1 MLVSICFSIISLSF
15 RGKWYNIFKFGQI
28 VHEIGH
34 AIGFYHEMS
43 RGDRDSFI
51 RINLQNIIDP
61 VNNFYNFA
69 NFGSEIESNN
79 LGIQYDLSS
88 IMHYDSTVSNIDA
101 LLFDSDIFLSKA
113 YGING
118 SQTMQSLDPNLQFLM
133 GQRAGLSFYD
143 IKMACIGYKCS
154 GLKEDFIKVLR
165 NIKLYFFRFLY
176 YSTNLSK

>member
-1 MLVSICFSIISLSF
+1 
-15 RGKWYNIFKFGQI
+15 
-28 VHEIGH
+28 
-34 AIGFYHEMS
+34 MS

-69 NFGSEIESNN
+69 NFASEIESNN

-101 LLFDSDIFLSKA
+101 LLFDSDILFLKA

-143 IKMACIGYKCS
+143 IKMACIAYNCS

-165 NIKLYFFRFLY
+165 NIKLYYSDLY
-176 YSTNLSK
+176 INPPICQNDGFISNNCKCTCPNGVFGINCQYIVSNSMSN